1 MKTFKLLFVGAII
14 CLSAISCNKNE
25 VNSDNKGDKIEI
37 TGTIQKQG
45 ITTYQYGTHTL
56 SGYALRS
63 STENLDEYV
72 NQNVTV
78 VGHKISGYPI
88 EGGPDF
94 IEVEKL
100 K

>member
-1 MKTFKLLFVGAII
+1 MKLFSLLFVGTII
-14 CLSAISCNKNE
+14 CLSVLSCDKAPI
-25 VNSDNKGDKIEI
+25 KMDKIEI

-63 STENLDEYV
+63 STLNLDNYI

-78 VGHKISGYPI
+78 VGYKIDGYPI
-88 EGGPDF
+88 EGGPVF